1 MIESAESATPAI
13 ESASAALCRLWL
25 GAELR
30 RLRSDSDI
38 KGAEVCRR
46 LSWAPSK
53 LTRLETAGNGVVEPA
68 DVMALC
74 SIYDAPKETEQVLV
88 EYATVTKT
96 KLDWWQSPDVR
107 DVIQPGF
114 KAYLGLEATASKL
127 GNYESEFVPGLLQ
140 VPAYIRALLERAR
153 PDMEPEQVDKLVA
166 VHMTR
171 QEALTRS
178 VAPLEFTA
186 IISEA
191 VLRREVGSAEVM
203 RTQLIHIWNL
213 ARTNPHVKVQ
223 VVPFGIGS
231 HPGMNGPFT
240 ALKFPENLLKPIV
253 YLESL
258 AGATVLRREE
268 DVRKYEDAF
277 SDLQA
282 LAPGYEESLGMIET
296 ASKEF

>member
-30 RLRSDSDI
+30 RLRSDSNI

-74 SIYDAPKETEQVLV
+74 SIYEAPQETTQTLV
-88 EYATVTKT
+88 GYATVTKT
-96 KLDWWQSPDVR
+96 KMDWWQSPDVR
-107 DVIQPGF
+107 DVIPPGF

-127 GNYESEFVPGLLQ
+127 GNYESEYVPGLLQ

-153 PDMEPEQVDKLVA
+153 PDMEPEQIEKLVA
-166 VHMTR
+166 VRMTR
-171 QEALTRS
+171 QGALTRNVS
-178 VAPLEFTA
+178 PLEFTA

-191 VLRREVGSAEVM
+191 VLRRQVGSSEVM
-203 RTQLIHIWNL
+203 RTQLTHIWNL
-213 ARTNPHVKVQ
+213 ARTTHVKVQ
-223 VVPFGIGS
+223 VVPFEMGA

-282 LAPGYEESLGMIET
+282 LAPGYQESLSMIET